1 MHKVVLEIQ
10 VAAVTAVREVVETCD
25 LCEPT
30 PGVNEETD
38 DRRISARLKVRPST
52 GRKECGELR
61 ISEDRGWLLYDAWL
75 AHLAHWGV
83 RNQAFTDCPLKE
95 LLQCTK
101 AMGGR
106 AARAS

>member
-1 MHKVVLEIQ
+1 MDKIILEIQ
-10 VAAVTAVREVVETCD
+10 VAAVTPVREVAQARDLRETTAC
-25 LCEPT
+25 
-30 PGVNEETD
+30 VNEQTN
-38 DRRISARLKVRPST
+38 DRGISSRLKVRPST
-52 GRKECGELR
+52 GRKECGELC

-95 LLQCTK
+95 LLQRAK